1 MNDKLKR
8 FEQKYELWEVID
20 GGEKLL
26 SVEKKPDAVMLFLAL
41 QKKKNFKLKIVYSTV
56 FEGSGEEI
64 VRAIHAE
71 KGE

>member
-1 MNDKLKR
+1 MGNKLKR
-8 FEQKYELWEVID
+8 FEQKYELWEVIE

-41 QKKKNFKLKIVYSTV
+41 QKQKNFKLKIVYSTV

-64 VRAIHAE
+64 VRAIHGE
-71 KGE
+71 KEE